1 MSVAILCL
9 TSSCVPFICSS
20 RHRIWFKNC
29 TKNTLFIGLSYY
41 DDIDS
46 VTEIMVPDKTIF
58 NICPWFLYY
67 GYKKF
72 YVVKNCTKDTLL
84 LNLSAVETLSD
95 WKYWNEQ
102 LQGIN
107 LPIEKDESKMDFYK
121 ATIGT
126 LVVPNSK
133 IDVSPDV
140 FRPKDTCYIYVV
152 KLNIAQHYPMKEIR
166 RRRLYDRRMVTKKDF
181 RNHLFEYRTSGIKD
195 SPLVH

>member
-1 MSVAILCL
+1 M
-9 TSSCVPFICSS
+9 
-20 RHRIWFKNC
+20 
-29 TKNTLFIGLSYY
+29 
-41 DDIDS
+41 DI
-46 VTEIMVPDKTIF
+46 
-58 NICPWFLYY
+58 
-67 GYKKF
+67 KKF

-166 RRRLYDRRMVTKKDF
+166 RRKLYDRRMVTKKDF

>member
-1 MSVAILCL
+1 M
-9 TSSCVPFICSS
+9 
-20 RHRIWFKNC
+20 
-29 TKNTLFIGLSYY
+29 
-41 DDIDS
+41 
-46 VTEIMVPDKTIF
+46 
-58 NICPWFLYY
+58 
-67 GYKKF
+67 
-72 YVVKNCTKDTLL
+72 